1 MANALQIALKMLGFN
16 SVKPQYV
23 TSGLNARKVSLKKA
37 RSLKPRAAAPLLSS
51 KQFSKL

>member
-16 SVKPQYV
+16 SVKPQCV
-23 TSGLNARKVSLKKA
+23 TRGLNTRKVSLKKA
-37 RSLKPRAAAPLLSS
+37 CSLKPKDAATLLSS